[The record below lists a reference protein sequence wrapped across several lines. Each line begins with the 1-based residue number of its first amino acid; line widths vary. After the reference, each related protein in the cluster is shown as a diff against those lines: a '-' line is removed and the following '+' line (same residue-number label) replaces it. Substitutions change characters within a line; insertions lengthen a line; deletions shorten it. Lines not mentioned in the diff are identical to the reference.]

1 MRKLL
6 TTESHD
12 IEVSVSGVPCNII
25 SLIGRLQDITD
36 IITFVI
42 VRCRQVEILE
52 KSCSICSL

>member
-42 VRCRQVEILE
+42 VRCRQVEILK
-52 KSCSICSL
+52 KSCSI

>member
-1 MRKLL
+1 MRKML

-12 IEVSVSGVPCNII
+12 IEVSMSGVLCNIL
-25 SLIGRLQDITD
+25 SLTGRQDITD

-42 VRCRQVEILE
+42 VRCRQVEIFK